1 MCLTRKFKDT
11 VIFSLLSNT
20 YYAPQ
25 LHEPLL
31 GAVQVYDHIYP
42 GAVEVLHPLGAAI
55 AIVLNLAKTFDFE
68 LANLTYTSLRVT
80 TQGGAGEV
88 SGQHCRF

>member
-20 YYAPQ
+20 HYAPQ

-31 GAVQVYDHIYP
+31 GAVQVYDLIHP
-42 GAVEVLHPLGAAI
+42 VVVEVLHPLGAAF
-55 AIVLNLAKTFDFE
+55 AIVLNLAKIFVRTLDFGLATTTF
-68 LANLTYTSLRVT
+68 TSLRVT
-80 TQGGAGEV
+80 TWRRR
-88 SGQHCRF
+88 SLRPTL